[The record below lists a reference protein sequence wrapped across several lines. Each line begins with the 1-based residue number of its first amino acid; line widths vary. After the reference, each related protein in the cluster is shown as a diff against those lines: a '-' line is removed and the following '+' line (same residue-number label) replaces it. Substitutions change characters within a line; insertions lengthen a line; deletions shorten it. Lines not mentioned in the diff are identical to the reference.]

1 MSSRLL
7 ILIGIQSLNRQL
19 LNFTVMAT
27 FRKAA
32 SLWMIRHVKTAQYI
46 SCPLSDN
53 GLLANHQNTFRN
65 VVYCPD
71 TAVSIN
77 YNQAAGKGVHQCTGE
92 AVIK

>member
-1 MSSRLL
+1 L
-7 ILIGIQSLNRQL
+7 ILIGIQGLNRQL

-46 SCPLSDN
+46 PGPFSDN

-65 VVYCPD
+65 VVYRPD

-77 YNQAAGKGVHQCTGE
+77 HDQAAGKGVHQCTGE